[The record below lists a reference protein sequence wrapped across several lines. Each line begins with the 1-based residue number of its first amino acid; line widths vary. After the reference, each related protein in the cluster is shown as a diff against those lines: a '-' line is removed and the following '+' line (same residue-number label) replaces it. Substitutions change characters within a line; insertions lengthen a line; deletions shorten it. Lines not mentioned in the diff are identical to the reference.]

1 MKRSAFKSKAPPR
14 RAETQC
20 SYVPRPRA
28 VAVAM
33 VDTRD
38 KMVVP
43 VPKPEIVRDKEY
55 LRLVSTLKCAWCGVV
70 GRTQVAHKNHGKA
83 MGGKTSDTEVFPLCG
98 PAVGEPGC
106 HSLLD
111 QGGVLK
117 KDQRREL
124 EDLWANQT
132 RMTLRKLAM
141 FDAGARR
148 VVERAI
154 GL

>member
-1 MKRSAFKSKAPPR
+1 MKRSPFKSKAPPR
-14 RAETQC
+14 REATQTTY
-20 SYVPRPRA
+20 SPRPRA

-38 KMVVP
+38 RMVVP

-124 EDLWANQT
+124 EELWANQT

-141 FDAGARR
+141 FDNGARR

-154 GL
+154 GI

>member
-1 MKRSAFKSKAPPR
+1 MKRSGFKCKAPPR
-14 RAETQC
+14 REATQC
-20 SYVPRPRA
+20 SYSPRPRA

-106 HSLLD
+106 HSMLD

>member
-1 MKRSAFKSKAPPR
+1 
-14 RAETQC
+14 
-20 SYVPRPRA
+20 
-28 VAVAM
+28 
-33 VDTRD
+33 
-38 KMVVP
+38 MVVP

-124 EDLWANQT
+124 EELWANQT

-141 FDAGARR
+141 FDNGARR

-154 GL
+154 GI